1 LWVDRRANTL
11 DPARGVDAR
20 AKLIYC
26 VNETEFTDENT
37 GENPKPVL
45 VRRLNAR
52 LLLEHE
58 DDSDLEKI
66 PLLRITRS
74 TNEES
79 EIPRQDPDFVP
90 PSLLING
97 SPILREIVRDLSAQ
111 IEASRKELVIQVA
124 RGGFSIDTMRGIQ
137 FEQIMRLRT
146 LNRFASRLPSLVK
159 APSIT
164 PFQWYLE
171 LRELNGELVAL
182 HPDRDDFNVLD
193 YNHDNPVLCF
203 RELSAK
209 IRGYLRGAVA
219 PSFIKVD
226 FRREGDILAA
236 NFTDEH
242 FTRPTDYLLGIRTKE
257 DPRGLAGFIEDG
269 DKFKLMPRSAANR
282 AYFGM
287 PIKEE
292 RHPPLELPAQA
303 DLHYFR
309 LERTNGRRHWD
320 LIQSE
325 KSAVIRWTGKED
337 ADYQIALYMIVP
349 ADPR

>member
-1 LWVDRRANTL
+1 MSLQIHWHEGLFLQPHHLQRLQKNLFDLVDLERSLVWPYAYGVVEARLSRDELENKRIRFDRLRVIMPSGIEIDFPRNAELPSIDIKQSFANHPAGFTISLALPLWVDRRANTL

-137 FEQIMRLRT
+137 L
-146 LNRFASRLPSLVK
+146 SKSCGC
-159 APSIT
+159 APST
-164 PFQWYLE
+164 ASPPGCPRW
-171 LRELNGELVAL
+171 
-182 HPDRDDFNVLD
+182 
-193 YNHDNPVLCF
+193 
-203 RELSAK
+203 S
-209 IRGYLRGAVA
+209 
-219 PSFIKVD
+219 
-226 FRREGDILAA
+226 
-236 NFTDEH
+236 
-242 FTRPTDYLLGIRTKE
+242 RP
-257 DPRGLAGFIEDG
+257 
-269 DKFKLMPRSAANR
+269 PRSPHSS
-282 AYFGM
+282 G
-287 PIKEE
+287 IWSCGTE
-292 RHPPLELPAQA
+292 R
-303 DLHYFR
+303 
-309 LERTNGRRHWD
+309 
-320 LIQSE
+320 
-325 KSAVIRWTGKED
+325 
-337 ADYQIALYMIVP
+337 
-349 ADPR
+349 